1 MERQVRGKQ
10 FLVSDLCSSNYFP
23 GNSSSFKC
31 RKESST
37 ALKSLAL
44 VSLGGV
50 AGTLSRFG
58 LGQLFPNDRAGTLAA
73 NIIGVALA
81 SALLVLMERRGV
93 TELRLLLLPGFCAG
107 LTTFSAVTAQSLEPR
122 DGGMSFLLQNVVFS
136 LVVVII
142 ILPLARKVIPVRS

>member
-37 ALKSLAL
+37 ALKSLVL
-44 VSLGGV
+44 VSLGGI

-58 LGQLFPNDRAGTLAA
+58 LGQIFPNDRAGTLAA